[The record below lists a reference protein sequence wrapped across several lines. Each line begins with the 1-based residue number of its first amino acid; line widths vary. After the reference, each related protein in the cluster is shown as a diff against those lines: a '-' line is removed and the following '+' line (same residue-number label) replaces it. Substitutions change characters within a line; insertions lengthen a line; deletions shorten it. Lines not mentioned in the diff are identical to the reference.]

1 MKTILKSSLVLFT
14 LTQSVFGHK
23 DHASKPTMPAI
34 GIVQGS
40 IVDSVTSKPIE
51 YASVSIYDLDTK
63 ELVAGA
69 ITDIEGYFSI
79 DKVPMGSF
87 FVLVQF
93 IAYEVFTVENVILNS
108 ISGIRQNLGEIRL
121 IPKSIEGLEVS
132 VTEDIPKIEF
142 DFKLI

>member
-1 MKTILKSSLVLFT
+1 MNKLISILLLLSFMIAHEGGED
-14 LTQSVFGHK
+14 GHRH
-23 DHASKPTMPAI
+23 DRSHPNLGFI
-34 GIVQGS
+34 EGIV
-40 IVDSVTSKPIE
+40 VNADTAEPIE

-132 VTEDIPKIEF
+132 LS
-142 DFKLI
+142 LIHISEPTRPY